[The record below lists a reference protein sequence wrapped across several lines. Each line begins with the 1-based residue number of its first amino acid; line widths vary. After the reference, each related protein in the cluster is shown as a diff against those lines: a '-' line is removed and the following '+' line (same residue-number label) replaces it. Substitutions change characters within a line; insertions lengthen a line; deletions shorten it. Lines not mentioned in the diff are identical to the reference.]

1 MRGTCRVLSRF
12 APRMTAAAVL
22 LLSGCTALTTDVLVN
37 ETGRPRPALS
47 THCAGSEWTDNSMIA
62 VVPLP
67 IISYASP
74 TQEINEV
81 KTDDVLSRCG
91 PPDRLTN
98 RRVEVDRSMCVP
110 TVITR
115 LLTLGIWHWCPA
127 NVSYEADVTVPA
139 SPAAAGG
146 APAAEP
152 GSRASRTR
160 SPQLGGD
167 RDHRPLRLRP
177 ERRRSQMAAAFFNAL
192 ADPAKARGIS
202 AGTHPAGHV
211 HPEGRRCHARGRDR
225 PEPREARPADGR
237 AGG

>member
-47 THCAGSEWTDNSMIA
+47 AHCAGSEWTDNSMIA

-152 GSRASRTR
+152 RSEDQTSNHPGSR
-160 SPQLGGD
+160 
-167 RDHRPLRLRP
+167 
-177 ERRRSQMAAAFFNAL
+177 
-192 ADPAKARGIS
+192 
-202 AGTHPAGHV
+202 
-211 HPEGRRCHARGRDR
+211 
-225 PEPREARPADGR
+225 
-237 AGG
+237 

>member
-1 MRGTCRVLSRF
+1 MRGTCRVLTWF

-22 LLSGCTALTTDVLVN
+22 LLSSCTALSTDVLVN

-74 TQEINEV
+74 TQEINEI

-91 PPDRLTN
+91 PLDRLSN
-98 RRVEVDRSMCVP
+98 RRVEVDRTMCVP

-127 NVSYEADVTVPA
+127 NVSYEADVAVPG
-139 SPAAAGG
+139 PRAAAGV
-146 APAAEP
+146 APA
-152 GSRASRTR
+152 
-160 SPQLGGD
+160 
-167 RDHRPLRLRP
+167 
-177 ERRRSQMAAAFFNAL
+177 
-192 ADPAKARGIS
+192 PA
-202 AGTHPAGHV
+202 
-211 HPEGRRCHARGRDR
+211 
-225 PEPREARPADGR
+225 PEPRSE
-237 AGG
+237 GGGSYEVGSGSR